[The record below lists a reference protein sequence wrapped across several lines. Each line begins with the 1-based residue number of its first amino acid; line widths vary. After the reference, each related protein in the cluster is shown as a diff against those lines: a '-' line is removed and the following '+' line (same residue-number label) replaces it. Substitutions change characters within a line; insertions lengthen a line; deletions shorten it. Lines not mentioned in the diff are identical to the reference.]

1 MRLFGVLLMAAFGGQ
16 ANAATG
22 TVVRLSNG
30 SAADQ
35 QNSPAISGNEVV
47 WTDVVT
53 GPPANFDIYAYNLA
67 TGTSINL
74 TNTPLDQEFLEDIDG
89 ANVVWTHTSAGIPG
103 DIVLYDLTMNRASTI
118 ASSTTTA
125 HYQSPSIRGN
135 YVVVLKVTATQNDV
149 MLYDMTQG
157 PAVVTNDAA
166 TQGHPRVGG
175 DTVVFE
181 DYTGGNSD
189 IVGWPIS
196 TAGPS
201 FTIAGGAGDQITP
214 DIDGNT
220 VIWVNNNQIY
230 AYDLATKTTTQLTTA
245 TSTKVL
251 PRISGSRI
259 VWSDD
264 RAGNLD
270 LYTYDLS
277 THTESPLVSGAGDQY
292 LSDIDGDHVVYTDN
306 ASGFE
311 QVFMYTFP
319 DPPPP
324 PTLPEGCDPGRTN
337 LVGSAV
343 VMNKNGHRP
352 VYTHGSF
359 SADPNKTYWVC
370 VENGQPDGSLRTTQ
384 FSFEVGE
391 REVLNPSDFKPTDN
405 PPRYVAAEI
414 ASKHRGRGHEL
425 CDDNGDA
432 YWEAALFGR
441 YTPSRVTVSIRVS
454 K

>member
-1 MRLFGVLLMAAFGGQ
+1 MRHLGVLLIAGFSVS

-22 TVVRLSNG
+22 TITRLSNG

-53 GPPANFDIYAYNLA
+53 GPPANFDIYAYDVT
-67 TGTSINL
+67 TGQSINL

-135 YVVVLKVTATQNDV
+135 YVVFLKVTATQNDV
-149 MLYDMTQG
+149 LLYDMTNG
-157 PAVVTNDAA
+157 PVVVTNDAA
-166 TQGHPRVGG
+166 MQGHPRVGG

-181 DYTGGNSD
+181 DYSAGNSD
-189 IVGWPIS
+189 ILGWPIS

-201 FTIAGGAGDQITP
+201 FAIATGAGDQITP

-220 VIWVNNNQIY
+220 VIWVSNNQIFG
-230 AYDLATKTTTQLTTA
+230 YDLTTKATTQLTTA

-264 RAGNLD
+264 RNGNLD

-277 THTESPLVSGAGDQY
+277 TNTESPLVTGAGDQY

-306 ASGFE
+306 ASSFE

-324 PTLPEGCDPGRTN
+324 PSNLPEGCDPAKTN
-337 LVGSAV
+337 LVGSPV
-343 VMNKNGHRP
+343 VMTKSGHRP
-352 VYTHGSF
+352 VYASGPF
-359 SADPNKTYWVC
+359 SPDPNKTYHVC
-370 VENGQPDGSLRTTQ
+370 VENGQPDGSQRTTQ
-384 FSFEVGE
+384 FSFQLGE
-391 REVLNPSDFKPTDN
+391 REILNPSDFKPTDN
-405 PPRYVAAEI
+405 PPHYVAAPI
-414 ASKHRGRGHEL
+414 SLKHHGHHDDSD
-425 CDDNGDA
+425 CDG
-432 YWEAALFGR
+432 WEAALFGR